1 MSTHRQPDHD
11 TTRRRSEPRPDPHKG
26 GPDTEHERGKP
37 GRDRRHDVEREHD
50 IPDENGEPPS
60 VKRRGG
66 NPEES
71 EPPVENT

>member
-1 MSTHRQPDHD
+1 MMSTHRQPDHD
-11 TTRRRSEPRPDPHKG
+11 TTRRRSEPRDPHKG

-60 VKRRGG
+60 VRRPGG
-66 NPEES
+66 KPEES
-71 EPPVENT
+71 EPPVENY